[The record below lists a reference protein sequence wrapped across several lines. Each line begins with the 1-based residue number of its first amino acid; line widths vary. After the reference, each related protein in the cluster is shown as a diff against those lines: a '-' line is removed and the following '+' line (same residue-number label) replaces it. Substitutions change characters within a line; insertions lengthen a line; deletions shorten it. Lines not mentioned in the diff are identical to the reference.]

1 MKTFETLVNELKALE
16 DETKAIESWMDENE
30 DNLQCLIRAKRI
42 EEYKTM
48 RKETETQE
56 IEKSKRL
63 ELLKVAQKILKDN
76 IRVAYFTETM
86 PKVLEVLKKY
96 EGKPIGEKTEAKIRA
111 ELKERGIY
119 FSINYGGKY
128 GSDYIHIS
136 PVEGANNNYWYF
148 SYDETKVLTK
158 YDGGEK
164 RPMLGGNGGNRLIVY
179 DPDIYYLS
187 WCSDYV
193 DDYMFRANTILYK
206 YKELKEQRERLEAE
220 YKSLNDLLPRS
231 MERLDIGKHLYKS
244 IA

>member
-30 DNLQCLIRAKRI
+30 DNLRCLIRAKRI

-63 ELLKVAQKILKDN
+63 ELLKVARKILKEN
-76 IRVAYFTETM
+76 IRQAYYAETM

-96 EGKPIGEKTEAKIRA
+96 EGKPIGEKTEAKIRD
-111 ELKERGIY
+111 ELKEQGIY
-119 FSINYGGKY
+119 FSINYGGQY
-128 GSDYIHIS
+128 SSDYIHFS
-136 PVEGANNNYWYF
+136 PLAGANYGF
-148 SYDETKVLTK
+148 KYDDMKIMTK
-158 YDGGEK
+158 YDGGNK
-164 RPMLGGNGGNRLIVY
+164 RPMFGGTNGNRLIVY
-179 DPDIYYLS
+179 DLDIYYLS

-231 MERLDIGKHLYKS
+231 MDRLNLGDHLYSS